1 MGVLP
6 LVRGVGRGRG
16 AMSTPAERA
25 RQGKAARKQASRSSH
40 GAWIPSA
47 DRPDPVAVL
56 EQQGA
61 DRVQELL
68 PIRYA
73 RMSASPFA
81 FLRGAAAVMTGD
93 IAVQR
98 HTGLTVQLSGD
109 AHLLNFGLFASPE
122 RTLLFDLNDFDE
134 TCPGPFEWDVKRLA
148 ASIAVASRDNGHP
161 ENGAREACLAAVAA
175 YRASMR
181 RLAGLGELAVWYE
194 RTDAHDLLP
203 LIGSARDRKRVAAT
217 LDKARRRTSLPAL
230 GKLTVEVDGGRR
242 IIHDPP
248 LLEPV
253 SAPDLAAVR
262 KIFGDYR
269 STLSE
274 ERRLLLDRY
283 RFVDAARKVVGVGSV
298 GTRCHIVLLAGR
310 DADDPLFLQIKEAVR
325 SVLETHLPAG
335 PYTHPGH
342 RVVAGQRLL
351 QAAGDIFLG
360 WMTGPQGRAFYWRQL
375 RDMKGSADVETM
387 SPRELR
393 SYARLCGTALARAH
407 ARSGDRIAIA
417 AYLGGSDTF
426 DRAIVDFALRYA
438 VQNAQDHAALT
449 EAIASGRVN
458 SAAGPG
464 EAATALRE

>member
-1 MGVLP
+1 MT
-6 LVRGVGRGRG
+6 
-16 AMSTPAERA
+16 TPQERA
-25 RQGKAARKQASRSSH
+25 RQGKAARKRASRSSH

-47 DRPDPVAVL
+47 DRADPVAVL
-56 EQQGA
+56 ERQGA
-61 DRVQELL
+61 DRVQDLL

-73 RMSASPFA
+73 RMAASPFS
-81 FLRGAAAVMTGD
+81 FLRGAAAVMAGD
-93 IAVQR
+93 LAVQWDS
-98 HTGLTVQLSGD
+98 GLTVQLCGD

-122 RTLLFDLNDFDE
+122 RALLFDLNDFDE

-148 ASIAVASRDNGHP
+148 ASIAVASRDNAHP
-161 ENGAREACLAAVAA
+161 RGAARVACLAAVAA
-175 YRASMR
+175 YRTSMR

-203 LIGSARDRKRVAAT
+203 LIRSAGHRKRAAT
-217 LDKARRRTSLPAL
+217 AMDRARRRTNLQAL
-230 GKLTVEVDGGRR
+230 GKLTEKVEGAPGLRR

-248 LLEPV
+248 LIEPV
-253 SAPDLAAVR
+253 SAADLAALR

-283 RFVDAARKVVGVGSV
+283 HFVDAARKVVGVGSV
-298 GTRCHIVLLAGR
+298 GTRCYIVLLAGR
-310 DADDPLFLQIKEAVR
+310 DAGDPLFLQIKEAVP
-325 SVLETHLPAG
+325 SVVEEHLPAG
-335 PYTHPGH
+335 PYIHPGH

-375 RDMKGSADVETM
+375 RDMKGSADVESM
-387 SPRELR
+387 SPAELR

-417 AYLGGSDTF
+417 AYLGGADTF
-426 DRAIVDFALRYA
+426 DRAIADFGLLYTA
-438 VQNAQDHAALT
+438 QNARDHAALT
-449 EAIASGRVN
+449 EAISSGLVT
-458 SAAGPG
+458 AAGRETG
-464 EAATALRE
+464 DAEAATGA

>member
-1 MGVLP
+1 MT
-6 LVRGVGRGRG
+6 
-16 AMSTPAERA
+16 TPAERA
-25 RQGKAARKQASRSSH
+25 RLGKAARKRASRSSH

-56 EQQGA
+56 ERQGK

-68 PIRYA
+68 PIRYG

-93 IAVQR
+93 LAVQR
-98 HTGLTVQLSGD
+98 DTGLTVQLCGD
-109 AHLLNFGLFASPE
+109 AHLLNFGVFASPE

-134 TCPGPFEWDVKRLA
+134 TYPGPFEWDVKRLA
-148 ASIAVASRDNGHP
+148 ASVAVAARDNGHA
-161 ENGAREACLAAVAA
+161 EHAAHEAALAAVTA
-175 YRASMR
+175 YRTSMR

-194 RTDAHDLLP
+194 RMDAQDLLT
-203 LIGSARDRKRVAAT
+203 LIGSTRDRKRLTAN
-217 LDKARRRTSLPAL
+217 LDRARQRTSLQAL
-230 GKLTVEVDGGRR
+230 GKLTEEVDGERR

-253 SAPDLAAVR
+253 GVPDMAALR

-283 RFVDAARKVVGVGSV
+283 HFVDAARKVVGVGSV
-298 GTRCHIVLLAGR
+298 GTRCFIVLLAGR
-310 DADDPLFLQIKEAVR
+310 DADDPLFLQIKEAMR
-325 SVLETHLPAG
+325 SVLEDHLPQG
-335 PYTHPGH
+335 PYRHPGH

-360 WMTGPQGRAFYWRQL
+360 WMTGPQGRAYYWRQL
-375 RDMKGSADVETM
+375 RDMKGSADVTSM
-387 SPRELR
+387 KPSDLSR
-393 SYARLCGTALARAH
+393 YAGLCGTALARAH

-417 AYLGGSDTF
+417 AYLGGADTF
-426 DRAIVDFALRYA
+426 DRAVADFALRYVA
-438 VQNAQDHAALT
+438 QNAADHAAL
-449 EAIASGRVN
+449 
-458 SAAGPG
+458 G
-464 EAATALRE
+464 EAMATGVVGTVEA